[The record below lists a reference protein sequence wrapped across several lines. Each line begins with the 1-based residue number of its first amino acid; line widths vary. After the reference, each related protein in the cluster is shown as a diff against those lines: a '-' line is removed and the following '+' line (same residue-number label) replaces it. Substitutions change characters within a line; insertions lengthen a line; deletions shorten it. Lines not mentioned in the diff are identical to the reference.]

1 MRKWKRRGN
10 GSGVVV
16 FNITIYKNIRI
27 VQKAVGGGQIN
38 RHVGTNANQGGQIA
52 TKRSKNRQ

>member
-1 MRKWKRRGN
+1 MRTWKRRGR
-10 GSGVVV
+10 GQAVVYII
-16 FNITIYKNIRI
+16 NIYKNIRI

-52 TKRSKNRQ
+52 TKRGKNRQ